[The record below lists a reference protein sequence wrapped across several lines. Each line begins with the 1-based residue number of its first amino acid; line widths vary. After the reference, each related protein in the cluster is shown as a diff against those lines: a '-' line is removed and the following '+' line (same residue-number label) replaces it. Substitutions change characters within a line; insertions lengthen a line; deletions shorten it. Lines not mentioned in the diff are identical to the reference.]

1 MPIAFVPWLVDALS
15 RRSLRWMYREI
26 HYVGRERIPAT
37 GAVLLFGNHPNDL
50 PDVLAGFYTTRR
62 PVRYIA
68 TISATT
74 MPLAGAVYR
83 GLGVIPV
90 ARARDVRKMRERGMD
105 LTAINQAAAGAV
117 HDAFVAGTVV
127 GVFPEGGLHDHAHI
141 GKTRPGV
148 PMMVLDSFYD
158 GAISGRIA
166 DITMV
171 PFGVQYEA
179 PREPRSDLTVVIGAP
194 VSLREWQAAQAEP
207 SAPALGE
214 QLHQALAAVT
224 RNSSSWPN
232 AAARDRLIAAVAALS
247 ASPDEPI
254 LASTAS
260 VQHRCAQLV
269 EGRDPSQA
277 GELPHPD
284 GPHWR
289 TLADPLAE
297 WVERLGG
304 KPTSARDTAR
314 VLDAAGAANP
324 QALWPAIYIVT
335 LHAPLALV
343 GSVIHGPLFRVVWA
357 LARRMAEVRTDVL
370 TRAIVPG
377 LHLIFL
383 GYLLLGG
390 LMATVAHWCG
400 WSPWWALP
408 PGLLL
413 PRLGDL
419 TIRWHDA
426 VRALRLRRRVR
437 ALSADD
443 RSAML
448 VAAERVRAAWTS
460 LVSSSPVS
468 L

>member
-26 HYVGRERIPAT
+26 HYVGREQIPAS

-90 ARARDVRKMRERGMD
+90 ARARDVRKMRALGLD
-105 LTAINQAAAGAV
+105 LTAINQAASGAV

-148 PMMVLDSFYD
+148 PMMVLDSLNN
-158 GAISGRIA
+158 GAKSG
-166 DITMV
+166 DIRDILMI

-179 PREPRSDLTVVIGAP
+179 PREPRSDVTVVIGAP
-194 VSLREWQAAQAEP
+194 VSLREWQASLPEP

-214 QLHQALAAVT
+214 QLHDALAAVT

-232 AAARDRLIAAVAALS
+232 AEARNRLTAAVAAVV
-247 ASPDEPI
+247 ASPAEPI
-254 LASTAS
+254 LATAAS

-269 EGRDPSQA
+269 EGRDLSQGDA
-277 GELPHPD
+277 PPHPND
-284 GPHWR
+284 AHWR

-314 VLDAAGAANP
+314 VLDAAGAVNP
-324 QALWPAIYIVT
+324 HAHWPAIYIVA
-335 LHAPLALV
+335 LQAPLALV
-343 GSVIHGPLFRVVWA
+343 GSLIHGPLFRVVWA
-357 LARRMAEVRTDVL
+357 LARRLAEVRTDVL

-390 LMATVAHWCG
+390 LMATVAHQLG

-408 PGLLL
+408 PALLL

-437 ALSADD
+437 AQSAAD
-443 RSAML
+443 RTAIL
-448 VAAERVRAAWTS
+448 GAAERVRAAWGA
-460 LVSSSPVS
+460 LG
-468 L
+468 